1 MKFHDYDILVVD
13 DEIPNLRL
21 LTQILSE
28 EGYQVRPA
36 ERPQLAIES
45 ALAEP
50 PSLILLDVRMPEM
63 NGFQVCELLKQD
75 SRTSDI
81 PIIFVSALQETEERI
96 QGFEA
101 GGVDFISKP
110 FQELEV
116 LARVRTHLS
125 LRNMQAHLEELVA
138 KRTMDL
144 EAEIADRKRVE
155 LTLLDHQRRLKALA
169 SELTIA
175 EERERRRIATD
186 LHDYVGQNLT
196 LALLQLSAASKTVNE
211 VTIKQQFEELTETLS
226 CAVRD
231 TQKLTYDLSSP
242 TLETLGLGPAIVE
255 WVDQKIK
262 PHHDIDFNLVDE
274 HDRARLGHH
283 MNLILFRNIRELLTN
298 IVKHAQANKV
308 TVLLEHKNGSFQVS
322 VKDNG
327 IGFNPEQV
335 QQDASSEGGL
345 GLFSIKERLSDFD
358 GSLMINSKAHYGA
371 TIVMSIPNIEFTDEV
386 IG

>member
-196 LALLQLSAASKTVNE
+196 LALLQLSAASKT
-211 VTIKQQFEELTETLS
+211 K
-226 CAVRD
+226 
-231 TQKLTYDLSSP
+231 
-242 TLETLGLGPAIVE
+242 
-255 WVDQKIK
+255 
-262 PHHDIDFNLVDE
+262 
-274 HDRARLGHH
+274 
-283 MNLILFRNIRELLTN
+283 
-298 IVKHAQANKV
+298 
-308 TVLLEHKNGSFQVS
+308 
-322 VKDNG
+322 
-327 IGFNPEQV
+327 
-335 QQDASSEGGL
+335 
-345 GLFSIKERLSDFD
+345 
-358 GSLMINSKAHYGA
+358 
-371 TIVMSIPNIEFTDEV
+371 
-386 IG
+386 